1 MTFSGPYEGI
11 QRPYGRI
18 LAGNE
23 KKSEHWL
30 PTGVEGPSQ
39 LGSAWIRLAWI
50 TTYLGTAL
58 LLVFQRSLGGTLISI
73 VS

>member
-30 PTGVEGPSQ
+30 PTGVIGKAYRP
-39 LGSAWIRLAWI
+39 GKAA
-50 TTYLGTAL
+50 G
-58 LLVFQRSLGGTLISI
+58 I
-73 VS
+73 VSIALTNWF

>member
-23 KKSEHWL
+23 KKPQHWL
-30 PTGVEGPSQ
+30 PTGVGIFAEK
-39 LGSAWIRLAWI
+39 
-50 TTYLGTAL
+50 
-58 LLVFQRSLGGTLISI
+58 LISVI
-73 VS
+73 

>member
-30 PTGVEGPSQ
+30 PTGVVEA
-39 LGSAWIRLAWI
+39 GSRAA
-50 TTYLGTAL
+50 
-58 LLVFQRSLGGTLISI
+58 FFRSL
-73 VS
+73 